1 MSGMIHALL
10 QVPLMSIFAVLAVV
24 LVMICILGTDRRRDF
39 FRLLKGV
46 FVTAVLSVVV
56 FSSVIV
62 LKYFSYLK
70 IDIMQLGAIEVI
82 FFGTVF
88 AYAILSRS
96 LGGGRIPFSVPYP
109 LKQAALFLAALGYLL
124 WADTGLELYWVVV
137 AIMPLNVVYHLYYI
151 KILGKVFSRVVNL
164 SRKLDE
170 KVMVRE

>member
-1 MSGMIHALL
+1 MTAIIRALL

-24 LVMICILGTDRRRDF
+24 LVIICILGTNRRRDS

-70 IDIMQLGAIEVI
+70 IDIMQAGAVEVI
-82 FFGTVF
+82 FLGIVF

-96 LGGGRIPFSVPYP
+96 LVGGRIPFSVPYP